1 MTTPAPGLT
10 RSGFAGTLT
19 PAQVHQVLN
28 ELIEGAPFAGSLT
41 RANTSTGTLSFPVVG
56 PTGFSW
62 LQELEQVPRVV
73 LNDKA
78 VIVTVAKIIGAL
90 PVSSEMRSDASVNIT
105 TWVSNALRDSL
116 SRDLDLGILRGTG
129 VPQPDGI
136 IDQAEEV
143 TGPNLIDAVGAGL
156 AQIGEKG
163 GTADTIAL
171 SPTSYAAEL
180 TSRDGEGRL
189 MHPNGLPDLLG
200 LRIVQVADLDQALLF
215 DATRCFL
222 VLGQDSTVTLHDD
235 WQHDAVMVLVKAR
248 ANVGVPVA
256 AKSIRKLSI
265 EGDDAR
271 RAAAPATPARA
282 QPAGKR

>member
-1 MTTPAPGLT
+1 MSSPAPPGLT
-10 RSGFAGTLT
+10 RAGFAGTLT

-28 ELIEGAPFAGSLT
+28 ELIEGAAFAGSLT

-62 LQELEQVPRVV
+62 LEELQEVPRVV
-73 LNDKA
+73 LNDRA

-116 SRDLDLGILRGTG
+116 SRDLDLGVLRGTG

-143 TGPNLIDAVGAGL
+143 PGPNLIDAVGAGI
-156 AQIGEKG
+156 AAIGEKG
-163 GTADTIAL
+163 GTANTIAL
-171 SPTSYAAEL
+171 SPTAYAAEL
-180 TSRDGEGRL
+180 TSRDAEGRL

-200 LRIVQVADLDQALLF
+200 LKIVQVADLDQPLLY
-215 DATRCFL
+215 DAKRCFL

-235 WQHDAVMVLVKAR
+235 WQHDAVMVMVKAR

-256 AKSIRKLSI
+256 AKSIRKLAI
-265 EGDDAR
+265 EGDGTR
-271 RAAAPATPARA
+271 QPATPARHTTA
-282 QPAGKR
+282 KS